1 MPGAAKRLDLRAV
14 IMMVGLC
21 SIWGIQQIAIKITGI
36 AIPPLTQCALRSVGA
51 SLLLLLWCRRRGETL
66 FYRDTSLL
74 PGIAIALLFSV
85 EFALIFASL
94 SYTTASR
101 GILFLYTA
109 PFFVAAFA
117 PLFLAGERL
126 RKQQWLG
133 LIAAFGGIASLF
145 GDGGGDL
152 RPDHW
157 KGDFMMLGAAILWA
171 ATTLTIKGSQLQRI
185 SSNKVLF
192 YQLAGSALLLPL
204 FALGYGETPTIPW
217 SSTTVFWL
225 GYQIVMVGFVSY
237 IAWFWL
243 IKHYSAT
250 RLSAFSFLTPL
261 LGVLAGN
268 LVLGEA
274 ITHAV
279 LLALVLVAGGIALVN
294 LSASR
299 ASPDPQ

>member
-14 IMMVGLC
+14 FLMIGLC
-21 SIWGIQQIAIKITGI
+21 SIWGIQQIAIKITGV
-36 AIPPLTQCALRSVGA
+36 AIPPLTQCALRSIGA
-51 SLLLLLWCRRRGETL
+51 TVLLLFWCRQRGDAL
-66 FYRDTSLL
+66 FNRDASLL
-74 PGIAIALLFSV
+74 PGVAIALLFSV
-85 EFALIFASL
+85 EFALIFAGL

-109 PFFVAAFA
+109 PFFVAACA

-145 GDGGGDL
+145 GDDGGNL
-152 RPDHW
+152 RSDHW
-157 KGDFMMLGAAILWA
+157 KGDLMMLGAAILWA

-204 FALGYGETPTIPW
+204 FALALGERPSLNW
-217 SSTTVFWL
+217 SSTAALWM
-225 GYQIVMVGFVSY
+225 GYQTVMVGFISY

-268 LVLGEA
+268 LMLREA
-274 ITHAV
+274 LTHAV
-279 LLALVLVAGGIALVN
+279 LLALVLVAGGIAVVN
-294 LSASR
+294 LSAGPP
-299 ASPDPQ
+299 SPDP